1 MKTITILSFIA
12 TLILACFVSLGFS
25 ADYLIGKGD
34 VLEVSVWGVPEMSR
48 SVTVRPDG
56 KITLPA
62 VGDVLAD
69 RKTPENLS
77 EEISQKM
84 KEYIKQPIVTVSV
97 ERIINNRVYITG
109 GSVSRVF
116 DMSKETTLLKLLSE
130 LGDLSGVDLRRAYL
144 SRDGKKINTNFYS
157 LYFDGDMSQDIT
169 LQAEDIIFIP
179 SNHLN
184 LVYVVGAV
192 VQPQNLHFYEGM
204 TVMDAILAAGGFTE
218 FAKEGSVF
226 VVSKDKTKIKIDLKK
241 VIKNKDISANV
252 ALKPGDYVIVEESI
266 F

>member
-1 MKTITILSFIA
+1 MKHIQIISFFVLLVFLGISYP
-12 TLILACFVSLGFS
+12 CF
-25 ADYLIGKGD
+25 ADDYLIGKGD

-62 VGDVLAD
+62 VGDLLAD

-77 EEISQKM
+77 KEISEKM

-109 GSVSRVF
+109 GGASRVF
-116 DMSKETTLLKLLSE
+116 DMVKETTLLKLLSE

-144 SRDGKKINTNFYS
+144 SRDGKKIDSDFYS

-179 SNHLN
+179 SNRLN
-184 LVYVVGAV
+184 LIYVVGAV
-192 VQPQNLHFYEGM
+192 AQPQNLHFYEGM

-226 VVSKDKTKIKIDLKK
+226 VVGKDGKKVKIDLKK
-241 VIKNKDISANV
+241 VIKNKDISANI
-252 ALKPGDYVIVEESI
+252 ALKPGDYVIVEESL

>member
-1 MKTITILSFIA
+1 VNLVLRCCVLAF
-12 TLILACFVSLGFS
+12 LILLSLSGLVTAS
-25 ADYLIGKGD
+25 DYLIGKGD

-69 RKTPENLS
+69 RATPSQLSKTIS
-77 EEISQKM
+77 EKM

-97 ERIINNRVYITG
+97 QNIINNRVYITG

-116 DMSKETTLLKLLSE
+116 DMAKETTLLKLLSE
-130 LGDLSGVDLRRAYL
+130 LGDLSAVDLRRAYV
-144 SRDGKKINTNFYS
+144 SRNHQKINTDFYS
-157 LYFDGDMSQDIT
+157 LYYDGDMSQDID

-179 SNHLN
+179 SNRLN
-184 LVYVVGAV
+184 LVYVLGAV
-192 VQPQNLHFYEGM
+192 TTPQNLQYYEGM
-204 TVMDAILAAGGFTE
+204 KVMDAILAAGGFTE

-226 VVSKDKTKIKIDLKK
+226 VISKDKVKRQIDLKQVTK
-241 VIKNKDISANV
+241 GRDTSANV